1 MRLPVSADRGQAL
14 PLFIWVAGAV
24 LFAAFAF
31 FAFAQAAVARNG
43 AQSAADAA
51 ALAAAQD
58 ERAELIE
65 GLVEAIIEQ
74 DDDWLDWL
82 NAEGSVGAGAEDA
95 AVRLASENGSQVIG
109 FNRVVIDGNPAS
121 RVEVRTRFSVG
132 ETVIPGTE
140 SQHARAGAVAVIVP
154 RCEVDD
160 ASTDVVE
167 FSCEGSGDYSFDADS
182 FSETELP
189 DASALFMVHLAG

>member
-1 MRLPVSADRGQAL
+1 MRPPIRADRGQAL

-95 AVRLASENGSQVIG
+95 AVRLASGNGSQVIG

-160 ASTDVVE
+160 ASTDAVE

-189 DASALFMVHLAG
+189 DASVLFMVHLAG

>member
-1 MRLPVSADRGQAL
+1 MRLPVGGDRGQAL
-14 PLFIWVAGAV
+14 PLFVWVAGAV

-74 DDDWLDWL
+74 DDSWLDWL

-95 AVRLASENGSQVIG
+95 AVRLASENDSQVTG
-109 FNRVVIDGNPAS
+109 FNRVAIDGNPAS

-140 SQHARAGAVAVIVP
+140 SQHARAKAIAVIVP

-160 ASTDVVE
+160 ESADIVE
-167 FSCEGSGDYSFDADS
+167 FSCEGSGDYSFDAGS
-182 FSETELP
+182 FSENELP
-189 DASALFMVHLAG
+189 DASALFMVHLVG

>member
-1 MRLPVSADRGQAL
+1 MRLPVRADQGQAL

-65 GLVEAIIEQ
+65 GLAEAIIEQ
-74 DDDWLDWL
+74 DDGWLDWL
-82 NAEGSVGAGAEDA
+82 SAEGSVGAGAEDA
-95 AVRLASENGSQVIG
+95 AVRLASDNNAQVTG
-109 FNRVVIDGNPAS
+109 FNRIAVGGNPAS
-121 RVEVRTRFSVG
+121 RVEVRVRSAVG
-132 ETVIPGTE
+132 ETVIHGTE
-140 SQHARAGAVAVIVP
+140 SQHARAEAVAVIVP
-154 RCEVDD
+154 RCEVDGESAD
-160 ASTDVVE
+160 VE
-167 FSCEGSGDYSFDADS
+167 FSCEGSGDYAFDAES
-182 FSETELP
+182 FSESDLP
-189 DASALFMVHLAG
+189 DASDLFMVHLAG